1 MYLNLDNF
9 GGAFWYSPSRVT
21 CCARV
26 CEVTNRVRNVIQ
38 SLKIDSEWIDVT
50 TSPAVRAKM
59 RSECGNPRALPPQI
73 FRDDIYL
80 GDVETMEGFIEDEK
94 ALEWFGMSPETSVK
108 TDGPSDSDST
118 CSSDKEIP
126 DVPRSGSIQIIQ
138 VEEPVVEKTDDIPM
152 SVKDTVTTAVSEYEI
167 LVKDGP
173 KSNNQPPK
181 VVFPRSKSISAENP
195 AQNRVISEERRR
207 KILGLQ

>member
-1 MYLNLDNF
+1 MVIRIYW
-9 GGAFWYSPSRVT
+9 ASVT
-21 CCARV
+21 GNRKINAD
-26 CEVTNRVRNVIQ
+26 TTRVRNVIQ

-50 TSPAVRAKM
+50 TSPAVRARM

-73 FRDDIYL
+73 FRDDVYL
-80 GDVETMEGFIEDEK
+80 GDVEAMEGFIEDEK

-108 TDGPSDSDST
+108 TDGPSSSSDDSDST

-126 DVPRSGSIQIIQ
+126 VVPRSGSIQIIQ
-138 VEEPVVEKTDDIPM
+138 IEDPVIQKTDDIPE
-152 SVKDTVTTAVSEYEI
+152 SVKDTVTAAVSEYEI

-173 KSNNQPPK
+173 KLNDPRPPK
-181 VVFPRSKSISAENP
+181 VVFPRSKSIAADNQ
-195 AQNRVISEERRR
+195 AQNRVISDERRR